1 MMPGIM
7 LPVLAGCGKY
17 VSGYKAVGFVHSSS
31 RTSAWMD
38 FYSFDGTMVFR
49 MVSPGEGDLKYSAM
63 LESGAATVYYDD
75 GGTKSELFSISSGET
90 LESSGGYLEKG
101 TVYVIVQT
109 DGPCMIGEFR
119 FRVE

>member
-109 DGPCMIGEFR
+109 DGPCMNGEFR